1 MHSCSSSSDKA
12 SPPSAIDPRRT
23 TLQKERNLCS
33 RKFFEIKGK
42 QAIGRFG
49 SCSEFVS
56 FLECKQQIGF
66 PVISGNPFFIPKS
79 EIQTSIPIPPVTGEN
94 RTQPGTSQSKN
105 LHRVEESSHQQ
116 ASQHPKTSSHW
127 RKLDATKH
135 LTVQIPPVTGTYD
148 PLRHLPESVLFQ
160 RMEESPR

>member
-1 MHSCSSSSDKA
+1 MRA
-12 SPPSAIDPRRT
+12 TR
-23 TLQKERNLCS
+23 RNLRDLCLRCILYRVCRADFGAMAQLVAHLHGMERVRGS
-33 RKFFEIKGK
+33 NPLSSTDRVSGDFRK
-42 QAIGRFG
+42 
-49 SCSEFVS
+49 
-56 FLECKQQIGF
+56 
-66 PVISGNPFFIPKS
+66 PFFIPKS

-135 LTVQIPPVTGTYD
+135 LTVQIPPVTGTND
-148 PLRHLPESVLFQ
+148 PLRCLPESVLFQ

>member
-1 MHSCSSSSDKA
+1 MNLA
-12 SPPSAIDPRRT
+12 SRVADFLLR
-23 TLQKERNLCS
+23 QGARNDDCCDYVMEEKSHVRYPTRYPTIRNAEETAEYQYTRGVPL
-33 RKFFEIKGK
+33 
-42 QAIGRFG
+42 AP
-49 SCSEFVS
+49 
-56 FLECKQQIGF
+56 QIGF

-94 RTQPGTSQSKN
+94 RTQPDTSQSKN

-135 LTVQIPPVTGTYD
+135 LTVQIPPVTGTND
-148 PLRHLPESVLFQ
+148 PLRCLPESVLFQ

>member
-1 MHSCSSSSDKA
+1 MQKGRNQANTYQCDREVRKKPCKVPELVPDVTTHRKNGGIPTYGGSPLSSTDRVSGDF
-12 SPPSAIDPRRT
+12 
-23 TLQKERNLCS
+23 
-33 RKFFEIKGK
+33 RK
-42 QAIGRFG
+42 
-49 SCSEFVS
+49 
-56 FLECKQQIGF
+56 
-66 PVISGNPFFIPKS
+66 PFFIPKS

-94 RTQPGTSQSKN
+94 RTQPDTSQSKN

-135 LTVQIPPVTGTYD
+135 LTVQIPPVTGTND
-148 PLRHLPESVLFQ
+148 PLRCLPESVLFQ

>member
-1 MHSCSSSSDKA
+1 M
-12 SPPSAIDPRRT
+12 IDRLIRRFV
-23 TLQKERNLCS
+23 LLGEEEKSHVRYPARYPQLRNAEKTAEYQYTAGVPLAPQS
-33 RKFFEIKGK
+33 
-42 QAIGRFG
+42 
-49 SCSEFVS
+49 
-56 FLECKQQIGF
+56 GF

-94 RTQPGTSQSKN
+94 RTQPDTSQSKN

-135 LTVQIPPVTGTYD
+135 LTVQIPPVTGTND
-148 PLRHLPESVLFQ
+148 PLRCLPESVLFQ

>member
-1 MHSCSSSSDKA
+1 MK
-12 SPPSAIDPRRT
+12 PVQRT
-23 TLQKERNLCS
+23 ANAVSGS
-33 RKFFEIKGK
+33 RKGQGEKSHVRYPSWYPQLRNAEETAEYQHTAGVPLAP
-42 QAIGRFG
+42 QT
-49 SCSEFVS
+49 
-56 FLECKQQIGF
+56 GF

-94 RTQPGTSQSKN
+94 RTQPDTSQSKN

-135 LTVQIPPVTGTYD
+135 LTVQIPPVTGTND
-148 PLRHLPESVLFQ
+148 PLRCLSESVLFQ